1 MQDKKQEPVLS
12 ARGIGLQQGGRWL
25 FRDLDLDLYE
35 GEFLAIVGPSGV
47 GKTSLLSCLCGILQP
62 TEGSLIF
69 KLGNTSSNKPQ
80 DLRRHFGIVYQELQ
94 LIPNADLLTN
104 VLCGQLGS
112 FNCLRTLLGFPK
124 KHRQQAFKLLRELG
138 VGENPHKWIN
148 HMSGGEKQRVAAA
161 RVLFQKPQI
170 YFADEPVSSLDAY
183 YAGRVLGLLRQEADE
198 KAKPVLCVLHNAEHI
213 QRFADIALSLNQND
227 PKAHNMRRVRPES
240 GKVQV

>member
-1 MQDKKQEPVLS
+1 MQDKKQEPILS
-12 ARGIGLQQGGRWL
+12 ARGIGLQRGGRWL
-25 FRDLDLDLYE
+25 FRDLNLDLYA

-47 GKTSLLSCLCGILQP
+47 GKTTLLSCLCGILEP
-62 TEGSLIF
+62 SEGSVSF
-69 KLGNTSSNKPQ
+69 KLSGTLANKPA

-104 VLCGQLGS
+104 VLCGRLGRFHS
-112 FNCLRTLLGFPK
+112 LNTLLGFPK
-124 KHRQQAFKLLRELG
+124 KYRKEAYRLLYELG
-138 VGENPHKWIN
+138 VAENPHKWVK

-161 RVLFQKPQI
+161 RILFQEPKI

-198 KAKPVLCVLHNAEHI
+198 KAKPVLCILHNAEHI

-227 PKAHNMRRVRPES
+227 PKAHKIRRVRPVNVEAP
-240 GKVQV
+240 V

>member
-1 MQDKKQEPVLS
+1 MQEKKKEPVLS
-12 ARGIGLQQGGRWL
+12 ARGIGLQRGKRWL
-25 FRDLDLDLYE
+25 FRNLDLDLYA

-47 GKTSLLSCLCGILQP
+47 GKTTLLSCLCGTLQP
-62 TEGSLIF
+62 TEGSVSF
-69 KLGNTSSNKPQ
+69 KLSSTDGTKPE

-104 VLCGQLGS
+104 VLCGQLGR
-112 FNCLRTLLGFPK
+112 FHCLSTLLGFPK
-124 KHRQQAFKLLRELG
+124 KHRQEAYELLCELG

-148 HMSGGEKQRVAAA
+148 HISGGEKQRVAAA
-161 RVLFQKPQI
+161 RVLFQKPKI

-213 QRFADIALSLNQND
+213 QRFADIALSLNQSD
-227 PKAHNMRRVRPES
+227 PKAHNLRRVRPEN
-240 GKVQV
+240 GKDQL